1 MLFIADAGG
10 EEEGVPSASILAV
23 AERQAPEPGDLDCLV
38 VCVCEGAEEFPR
50 VRIEGVDLAVA
61 EVANQQ
67 VVAEFAKARRSHR
80 QAPGRVELSVRD
92 QATDQR
98 ARRVVDIHK
107 SVAGAGEI
115 IVFVRLLLG
124 IADVKLAAQIVDVE
138 RGKTSR
144 GLGIRERA
152 GPMHPRRRSQCR
164 RPYRRSPLPRCCPR
178 PRMGW
183 SNWPLYPRDSRA

>member
-1 MLFIADAGG
+1 MVPSALPRAITLAGATGGAGVVLGGADQAPDQSMLFIADAGG

-80 QAPGRVELSVRD
+80 QAPGRVELTVRD

-115 IVFVRLLLG
+115 SSYAVFCL
-124 IADVKLAAQIVDVE
+124 KK
-138 RGKTSR
+138 KT
-144 GLGIRERA
+144 
-152 GPMHPRRRSQCR
+152 MPRNKETSHKI
-164 RPYRRSPLPRCCPR
+164 S
-178 PRMGW
+178 
-183 SNWPLYPRDSRA
+183 